1 MVKFGYTKILDFLC
15 IVEQD
20 KNKGTK
26 IMEKATLNS
35 TQRGEMVRKV
45 AKICG
50 VSEDYVRK
58 VRNGLRNN
66 DYVTEILIEYQQG
79 ETNLIKALKE
89 LVPIEGVK
97 KRN

>member
-1 MVKFGYTKILDFLC
+1 
-15 IVEQD
+15 
-20 KNKGTK
+20 
-26 IMEKATLNS
+26 MEKATLNS

-50 VSEDYVRK
+50 VSERYVRM

-79 ETNLIKALKE
+79 ETNLIKSLKE